1 MPSPGRRRRR
11 RSCSPTSSH
20 PPEAVAPNCIPRRRR
35 CSGFRGC
42 DVLRARTDQHTTR
55 VGQHHRDLAKV
66 PSGSGVDPGPANLD
80 GEGMELKRWN
90 GFHPTDGELAPAS
103 RRTSSRPSFD
113 QIAVTSRP
121 TRTPT
126 PSVGFPPA
134 SWPPRAVPHTGL
146 SVAVVVAI
154 DGRVVPV
161 RWSCCTGR
169 ATEGSAR
176 RSPPLRGAWVG
187 KFVTVKWARPLLVGT
202 FDSAGPLS
210 PASVGPMDEYI
221 S

>member
-1 MPSPGRRRRR
+1 MERVSPDRRRTCP
-11 RSCSPTSSH
+11 SFSP
-20 PPEAVAPNCIPRRRR
+20 EER
-35 CSGFRGC
+35 
-42 DVLRARTDQHTTR
+42 
-55 VGQHHRDLAKV
+55 
-66 PSGSGVDPGPANLD
+66 
-80 GEGMELKRWN
+80 
-90 GFHPTDGELAPAS
+90 
-103 RRTSSRPSFD
+103 RPSFD

-187 KFVTVKWARPLLVGT
+187 KFVPVKWARPLLVGK
-202 FDSAGPLS
+202 FRFGRSAVARKRRAHG
-210 PASVGPMDEYI
+210 
-221 S
+221 